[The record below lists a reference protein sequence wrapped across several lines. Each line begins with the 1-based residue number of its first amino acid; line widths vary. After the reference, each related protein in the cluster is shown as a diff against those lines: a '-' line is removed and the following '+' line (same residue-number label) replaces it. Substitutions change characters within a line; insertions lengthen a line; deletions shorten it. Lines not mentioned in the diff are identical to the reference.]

1 MKRLILLC
9 LAAVLV
15 LAGCAP
21 AEQGEGDYL
30 IYGRTALET
39 SGGGDA
45 IGAWR
50 STAMGE
56 PAERVASALV
66 HQILAPGE
74 EGYESPLPQGTRLL
88 SLHIENGLATVDLS
102 AQYAGLSGVDLTI
115 ADACITLTLCQMP
128 AVERVCILAQGN
140 PLPYRLRQ
148 TMTADEVLLSGRDE
162 EVRTLR
168 ARIFF
173 ADAQTGALGSESRT
187 IQMYEGQTRA
197 MAVVEALLAGPES
210 EGLLSVIPDGV
221 DVLSVRTEEG
231 VCYVNFSQEFLEMV
245 PHSLQEQE
253 NVVYSV
259 VKSLCSVSDIEAVQ
273 LVVEGET
280 AAYYGGIAIGAPL
293 S

>member
-9 LAAVLV
+9 LAAVLA

-21 AEQGEGDYL
+21 AEHGEGDYL

-39 SGGGDA
+39 SGGSDV

-56 PAERVASALV
+56 TDERVASDLV
-66 HQILAPGE
+66 RQIMAPE
-74 EGYESPLPQGTRLL
+74 EEQFESPLPQGTRLL
-88 SLHIENGLATVDLS
+88 SLNIENGLATVDLS
-102 AQYAGLSGVDLTI
+102 IQYAGLSGIDLTI

-148 TMTADEVLLSGRDE
+148 TMTADDVLLSGMDQ

-168 ARIFF
+168 ARLFF
-173 ADAQTGALGSESRT
+173 ADAESGELVSESRT
-187 IQMYEGQTRA
+187 IQLYEGQTKA
-197 MAVVEALLAGPES
+197 QAVLEALLSGPET
-210 EGLLSVIPDGV
+210 EGLLAVLPNEV

-231 VCYVNFSQEFLEMV
+231 ICYVNLSQEFLEMI

-259 VKSLCSVSDIEAVQ
+259 IKSLCSVSDIEAVQ
-273 LVVEGET
+273 LVVEGEA
-280 AAYYGGIAIGAPL
+280 AAYYGGVPISAPL